1 MLERAL
7 RFLREEVAPNA
18 EALDQDPSQ
27 LASAMDRMGALG
39 LLALKRPAE
48 FGGPDLPEPEFRTF
62 QEEGARASGT
72 FAFLQ
77 TQHQSAVGMIA
88 RSDNDAVR
96 QRVLPHAADGAA
108 RIGLG
113 FAQLRRSGP
122 PVLRAERV
130 PGGYQIDGHIPWIT
144 GQGFFHEVLIGAA
157 LPSGEAVFGL
167 VPFTPQQGLSFGEP
181 MRLAAMEAAQTVT
194 ADLEGW
200 LLRDEDVV
208 FVKPAGWIQAN
219 DEINIALQGH
229 FAIGNALG
237 SLDVL
242 RVAAERKGNPVL
254 ADALKALEAELESCR
269 VATARAQVQASAAN
283 REERLQVRAWAIEL
297 AVRCAHAAIAAT
309 SGGANQ
315 LSHPAQRLYREALVY
330 TVSAQ
335 TTPIMEATL
344 ARLARL

>member
-1 MLERAL
+1 
-7 RFLREEVAPNA
+7 
-18 EALDQDPSQ
+18 
-27 LASAMDRMGALG
+27 MDGLGALG
-39 LLALKRPAE
+39 LLALKRPAKY
-48 FGGPDLPEPEFRTF
+48 GGPELPEPEFRTF
-62 QEEGARASGT
+62 QEESARASGT

-77 TQHQSAVGMIA
+77 TQHQSAVGMVA
-88 RSDNDAVR
+88 RSANEAVC
-96 QRVLPHAADGAA
+96 QRVLPAAADGSV

-122 PVLRAERV
+122 PLLRAERIE
-130 PGGYQIDGHIPWIT
+130 GGYQIDGHIPWIT

-167 VPFTPQQGLSFGEP
+167 VPFTLQQGLSFGEP

-208 FVKPAGWIQAN
+208 FVKPSGWIQAN

>member
-39 LLALKRPAE
+39 LLALKRPCE
-48 FGGPDLPEPEFRTF
+48 FGGPNLPEPEFRTF
-62 QEEGARASGT
+62 QEESARASGT

-88 RSDNDAVR
+88 RSDNDALR
-96 QRVLPHAADGAA
+96 QRVLPQAADGTA

-130 PGGYQIDGHIPWIT
+130 QCGYRIDGHIPWIT
-144 GQGFFHEVLIGAA
+144 GRGFFHEVLIGAA

-167 VPFTPQQGLSFGEP
+167 VPFTPQPGLAFGEP
-181 MRLAAMEAAQTVT
+181 MRLAAMQAAQTVT

-208 FVKPAGWIQAN
+208 FVKPSGWIQAN

-254 ADALKALEAELESCR
+254 AEALKALEGELESCR
-269 VATARAQVQASAAN
+269 AATARAQVQASAAN
-283 REERLQVRAWAIEL
+283 REERLHVRAWAIEL